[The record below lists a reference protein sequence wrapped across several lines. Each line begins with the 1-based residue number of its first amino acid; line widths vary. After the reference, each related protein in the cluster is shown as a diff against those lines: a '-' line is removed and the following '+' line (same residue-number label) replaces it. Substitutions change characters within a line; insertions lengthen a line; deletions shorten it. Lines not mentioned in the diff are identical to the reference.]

1 MHEPHLTHPPQA
13 LVSPA
18 HPESAKAD
26 SLPGDAPFPEAYDA
40 VTTAF
45 RIDGETLI
53 IDLGRR
59 RTILSSAP
67 CGGGIV
73 RARYILNHQVPLHPI
88 DGEVCGARQFY
99 GDPARYLSKV
109 AARVGAH
116 GPRVGLMTAVPMT
129 KLVVSR
135 EQVDALWMEGFL
147 TVGVSN
153 AVRAGGGVSGG
164 GQRTESAAA
173 GTINI
178 ILVTN
183 ARLPASAMVGVVQVL
198 TESKTAVLLEEG
210 VSAWDGSPGATGT
223 GTDAV
228 VVASGDGPAVRY
240 SGTHTIMGDIVG
252 RVVSRGMREGLRRYR
267 EWASRDK
274 AAVSLG
280 NTEARSRP

>member
-1 MHEPHLTHPPQA
+1 VNEPHL
-13 LVSPA
+13 
-18 HPESAKAD
+18 KAD
-26 SLPGDAPFPEAYDA
+26 SLPGDAPFPEAHDD
-40 VTTAF
+40 VTTTF
-45 RIDGETLI
+45 RIDGETLV

-59 RTILSSAP
+59 RTVLSSAP

-73 RARYILNHQVPLHPI
+73 RARYILNHQVPLHPVGHEEGRSR
-88 DGEVCGARQFY
+88 DPY

-109 AARVGAH
+109 AAQVGAH
-116 GPRVGLMTAVPMT
+116 GPRVGLMTAVPMRR
-129 KLVVSR
+129 LVVSR
-135 EQVDALWMEGFL
+135 EQVDALWVEGFL
-147 TVGVSN
+147 TVGVWN
-153 AVRAGGGVSGG
+153 AVRAGAAVSGG
-164 GQRTESAAA
+164 GQRLGRSAA
-173 GTINI
+173 GTINV

-183 ARLPASAMVGVVQVL
+183 ARLTASAMVGVVQVL

-240 SGTHTIMGDIVG
+240 SGTHTIMGDLVG

-274 AAVSLG
+274 ASVSPEH
-280 NTEARSRP
+280 TDSRSRP